1 LARFSATGRSDS
13 ANAMQIPAYSPAVR
27 QMDNRKADLRRITA
41 ARCRT
46 RQTKYGGITVR
57 VETER
62 ERERERSTDEER
74 TEGVDCVLAECDECE
89 AAEIYRHCYY
99 QRLLL
104 LSTGTV
110 AALKHNRRRLIA
122 VTTSNDNAFSD
133 RLYKLCKQRIPASI
147 TNNARRTANCI
158 QTIFIA
164 RSTVLMFSTADFGR
178 LLQQS
183 ESAALPIVHPQLVG
197 K

>member
-1 LARFSATGRSDS
+1 MFGVSSINDAEFPVLARFSATGRSDS

-46 RQTKYGGITVR
+46 RQTKYGGITAR
-57 VETER
+57 V

-74 TEGVDCVLAECDECE
+74 TEGVDCVLAECDAAL

-110 AALKHNRRRLIA
+110 AALKHNR
-122 VTTSNDNAFSD
+122 
-133 RLYKLCKQRIPASI
+133 
-147 TNNARRTANCI
+147 
-158 QTIFIA
+158 
-164 RSTVLMFSTADFGR
+164 TVA
-178 LLQQS
+178 
-183 ESAALPIVHPQLVG
+183 
-197 K
+197 